1 MSRRAAVNLAL
12 VAAVIALFAVPV
24 ALHLGTRG
32 MPAGQAY
39 GGTDDAARKGVEA
52 VDPGYRPWFE
62 PLMRPSSGQVESGL
76 FALQAALGAGAFGFV
91 LGRLSGRPGRS
102 APAARVAPA
111 GPAGPPRP
119 DGGDGG

>member
-32 MPAGQAY
+32 VPAGQAY
-39 GGTDDAARKGVEA
+39 GGTDDAARQTVEA

-76 FALQAALGAGAFGFV
+76 FALQAALGAGVLGFV
-91 LGRLSGRPGRS
+91 LGRLSGRP
-102 APAARVAPA
+102 ARVAPVA
-111 GPAGPPRP
+111 RAAPAGAG
-119 DGGDGG
+119 GGDGG